1 MATYEI
7 GGYTLNFTDDY
18 YEYGKIK
25 TLLTKQADIA
35 LDFYN
40 DLYDKY
46 GNVERLLDNGEEE
59 ISRIVLVVFNGFKQ
73 IALQRGIYDFSE
85 KKLFNSYE
93 YEKIIKPISEAI
105 HDIRVQLAIINSDE
119 ENAKKERELRKA
131 TRARVV
137 GGGFGLTGAL
147 KGMAMAGAI
156 NMGTGLLHGSVN
168 TVGNLFTSISAS
180 SDRRSLYKDA
190 KEYLKEALL
199 NSLSSLLPFLCNV
212 LNVKAGVNYSKE
224 QAILKNILDGSFG
237 DFDLRKPFVDAFL
250 AYPFDD
256 ALYKSYLMAYPEEQ
270 LNIVKMSIDFGVS
283 LDKFLEDLCMH
294 NGFRFNTLVE
304 VQYCI
309 KSEEALLKQIIDLTE
324 EEFASNLLAVN
335 NLEQVLNPLLV
346 LGLSKKY
353 GENLQV
359 PTGFEAINEYRKY
372 ILSRLQTVAAKNS
385 YPTNISLPYAYGNL
399 NENLIFTLG
408 IYQAFFSTK
417 KKLGNYSNFNKNN
430 YYFHFENASEEII
443 LGPCG
448 ISVKKK
454 KSDKSY
460 IWINPSEI
468 KTIEFEKNILLGST
482 LIINDKKYNFSYIG
496 NDMEFVVKMIKFLQ
510 RDLEWCFVYYYAD
523 AVKDANCCFGWADAL
538 EKGYFAAPDT
548 VIAGYYYAQAALN
561 GNVNAQNKIAGYY
574 HSGNLVNVNY
584 ECAKYWYT
592 KAKNGGCEQA
602 DAILNDSTWLNI
614 PLISDE
620 VAYQNLTHDFQI
632 QRNNTLLVPCLQQT
646 IVTSTANKISEQ
658 ALIENT
664 MQINNKVTDISTSEN
679 VLTNTEENH
688 DNNVQPK
695 RSRWVYV
702 IGAIVA
708 LGAFNLLT
716 DFLGNN
722 DSSENIKPHVKH
734 NLERKIN
741 NNIQVSNNVTLHETS
756 MPVVTLSPRED
767 LKNTG
772 KKVVAK
778 TRMVYIYAE
787 PNENSRVLGQT
798 YFAQT
803 FAYLG
808 TYGDWQRIYVSD
820 YGGAYIPSKYANVL
834 DENVVIGTATINE
847 NTNYQQYASSAPKY
861 TIGNL
866 NKGEIC
872 DILGLI
878 EGSNGGLW
886 LHIIRSDGSKGFVN
900 SSKCS
905 PKTTSGRPFI

>member
-7 GGYTLNFTDDY
+7 GGYTLNFNNDY

-25 TLLTKQADIA
+25 ALLTNERKVA
-35 LDFYN
+35 LENYKKI
-40 DLYDKY
+40 YDKY
-46 GNVERLLDNGEEE
+46 GDVENLLRNGESD
-59 ISRIVLVVFNGFKQ
+59 IINIVIDVFNKFKT
-73 IALQRGIYDFSE
+73 IGLQRGIYDFSE
-85 KKLFNSYE
+85 RKLINGSE
-93 YEKIIKPISEAI
+93 YRKIMNPISEAI
-105 HDIRVQLAIINSDE
+105 RDIRYQLSIINSE
-119 ENAKKERELRKA
+119 EQAAKEERRMRKA
-131 TRARVV
+131 SRGRVV

-190 KEYLKEALL
+190 KGYLEEALSDSI
-199 NSLSSLLPFLCNV
+199 NSLLFFICDV
-212 LNVKAGVNYSKE
+212 LNIQANINYSRE
-224 QAILKNILDGSFG
+224 QDILKNILEGAFG
-237 DFDLRKPFVDAFL
+237 NLDLREPFVKAFL

-256 ALYKSYLMAYPEEQ
+256 ILYKCYLLTYPEEQ
-270 LNIVKMSIDFGVS
+270 TNIVKMGSDFGVS
-283 LDKFLEDLCMH
+283 LDKFLEDLCTH
-294 NGFRFNTLVE
+294 NGFRFNTLIE

-309 KSEEALLKQIIDLTE
+309 KSEEALLKQIADLTE
-324 EEFASNLLAVN
+324 EEFASNLFAVN

-346 LGLSKKY
+346 LGLSRKY
-353 GENLQV
+353 GEDLQV

-372 ILSRLQTVAAKNS
+372 ILSRLQTVAANNS

-417 KKLGNYSNFNKNN
+417 KKLGNYSSFNKNN

-510 RDLEWCFVYYYAD
+510 LDLEWCFVYYYAD

-538 EKGYFAAPDT
+538 EKGYFAAPDI
-548 VIAGYYYAQAALN
+548 VSAGYYYAQAALN

-602 DAILNDSTWLNI
+602 DTILNDSAWLNI
-614 PLISDE
+614 SLISDE

-658 ALIENT
+658 VLIENT
-664 MQINNKVTDISTSEN
+664 MQINNKASNISTSEN

-722 DSSENIKPHVKH
+722 DAPENTKPQVKH

-741 NNIQVSNNVTLHETS
+741 NNVQATNNVNLHETS

-778 TRMVYIYAE
+778 SRMVYVFPE
-787 PNENSRVLGQT
+787 PNENSKFIDET
-798 YFAQT
+798 YFAKT
-803 FAYLG
+803 YGYLG
-808 TYGDWQRIYVSD
+808 TYGEWCRIYVSD
-820 YGGAYIPSKYANVL
+820 YGGAYIPAKYVSVL
-834 DENVVIGTATINE
+834 DDNFVIGSAVISE
-847 NTNYQQYASSAPKY
+847 NTDYQENANPSPKY
-861 TIGNL
+861 KKGIINQNEVCDVLGYIDGND
-866 NKGEIC
+866 GERWVYIKLKDGNMGFIQRKKC
-872 DILGLI
+872 DVKF
-878 EGSNGGLW
+878 NTNW
-886 LHIIRSDGSKGFVN
+886 H
-900 SSKCS
+900 
-905 PKTTSGRPFI
+905 

>member
-417 KKLGNYSNFNKNN
+417 KKLGNYSSFNKNN

-548 VIAGYYYAQAALN
+548 VSAGYYYAQAALN

-602 DAILNDSTWLNI
+602 DAILNDSAWLNI

-658 ALIENT
+658 VLIENT
-664 MQINNKVTDISTSEN
+664 MQINNKASDISTSEN

-741 NNIQVSNNVTLHETS
+741 NNVQVSNNVTLHETS

-808 TYGDWQRIYVSD
+808 TYGDWQRIYVPD

>member
-156 NMGTGLLHGSVN
+156 NIGTGLLHGSVN

-180 SDRRSLYKDA
+180 SDRRSLYKEA

-199 NSLSSLLPFLCNV
+199 NSISSLLPFLCNV

-399 NENLIFTLG
+399 NENLIFILG

-417 KKLGNYSNFNKNN
+417 KKLGNYSSFNKNN

-548 VIAGYYYAQAALN
+548 VSARYYYAQAALN
-561 GNVNAQNKIAGYY
+561 GNMNAQNKIAGYY

-602 DAILNDSTWLNI
+602 DTILNDSAWLNI

-620 VAYQNLTHDFQI
+620 VAYQNLIHDFQI
-632 QRNNTLLVPCLQQT
+632 QRNNTVLVPCLQQT
-646 IVTSTANKISEQ
+646 VVTSNANKISEQ

-664 MQINNKVTDISTSEN
+664 MQINNKVSDISTSEN

-741 NNIQVSNNVTLHETS
+741 NNVQVSNNVTLHETS

>member
-468 KTIEFEKNILLGST
+468 KTIEYKKDFIGST
-482 LIINDKKYNFSYIG
+482 LLINNKKYGFAQIG
-496 NDMEFVVKMIKFLQ
+496 DDMEFVVKMIKFLQ

-548 VIAGYYYAQAALN
+548 VSAGYYYAQAALN

-778 TRMVYIYAE
+778 SRMVYVFPE
-787 PNENSRVLGQT
+787 PNENSKFIDET
-798 YFAQT
+798 YFAKT
-803 FAYLG
+803 YGYLG
-808 TYGDWQRIYVSD
+808 TYGEWCRIYVSD
-820 YGGAYIPSKYANVL
+820 YGGAYIPAKYVSVL
-834 DENVVIGTATINE
+834 DDNFVIGSAVISE
-847 NTNYQQYASSAPKY
+847 NTDYQENANPSPKY
-861 TIGNL
+861 KKGIINQNEVCDVLGYIDGND
-866 NKGEIC
+866 GERWVYIKLKDGNMGFIQRKKC
-872 DILGLI
+872 DVKF
-878 EGSNGGLW
+878 NTNW
-886 LHIIRSDGSKGFVN
+886 H
-900 SSKCS
+900 
-905 PKTTSGRPFI
+905 

>member
-105 HDIRVQLAIINSDE
+105 HDIRVQLAIINSGE

-417 KKLGNYSNFNKNN
+417 KKLGNYSSFNKNN

-548 VIAGYYYAQAALN
+548 VSAGYYYAQAALN

-602 DAILNDSTWLNI
+602 DAILNDSAWLNI

-646 IVTSTANKISEQ
+646 IVTYTANKISEQ
-658 ALIENT
+658 VLIENT
-664 MQINNKVTDISTSEN
+664 MQINNKASDISTSEN

-741 NNIQVSNNVTLHETS
+741 NNVQVSNNVTLYETS

-808 TYGDWQRIYVSD
+808 TYGDWQRIYVPD

>member
-548 VIAGYYYAQAALN
+548 VSAGYYYAQAALN

-632 QRNNTLLVPCLQQT
+632 QRNNNLLVPCLQQT

-778 TRMVYIYAE
+778 SRMVYVFPE
-787 PNENSRVLGQT
+787 PNENSKFIDET
-798 YFAQT
+798 YFAKT
-803 FAYLG
+803 YGYLG
-808 TYGDWQRIYVSD
+808 TYGEWCRIYVSD
-820 YGGAYIPSKYANVL
+820 YGGAYIPAKYVSVL
-834 DENVVIGTATINE
+834 DDNFVIGSAVISE
-847 NTNYQQYASSAPKY
+847 NTDYQENANPSPKY
-861 TIGNL
+861 KKGIINQNEVCDVLGYIDGND
-866 NKGEIC
+866 GERWVYIKLKDGNMGFIQRKKC
-872 DILGLI
+872 DVKF
-878 EGSNGGLW
+878 NTNW
-886 LHIIRSDGSKGFVN
+886 H
-900 SSKCS
+900 
-905 PKTTSGRPFI
+905 

>member
-7 GGYTLNFTDDY
+7 GGYTLNFNNDY

-25 TLLTKQADIA
+25 ALLTNERKVA
-35 LDFYN
+35 LENYKKI
-40 DLYDKY
+40 YDKY
-46 GNVERLLDNGEEE
+46 GDVENLLRNGESD
-59 ISRIVLVVFNGFKQ
+59 IINIVIDVFNKFKT
-73 IALQRGIYDFSE
+73 IGLQRGIYDFSE
-85 KKLFNSYE
+85 RKLINGSE
-93 YEKIIKPISEAI
+93 YRKIMNPISEAI
-105 HDIRVQLAIINSDE
+105 RDIRYQLSIINSE
-119 ENAKKERELRKA
+119 EQAAKEERRMRKA
-131 TRARVV
+131 SRGRVV

-180 SDRRSLYKDA
+180 SDRRSLYKEA
-190 KEYLKEALL
+190 KGYLEEALSDSI
-199 NSLSSLLPFLCNV
+199 NSLLFFICDV
-212 LNVKAGVNYSKE
+212 LNIQANINYSRE
-224 QAILKNILDGSFG
+224 QDILKNILEGAFG
-237 DFDLRKPFVDAFL
+237 NLDLREPFVKAFL

-256 ALYKSYLMAYPEEQ
+256 ILYKCYLLTYPEEQ
-270 LNIVKMSIDFGVS
+270 TNIVKMGSDFGVS
-283 LDKFLEDLCMH
+283 LDKFLEDLCTH
-294 NGFRFNTLVE
+294 NGFRFNTLIE

-309 KSEEALLKQIIDLTE
+309 KSEEALLKQIADLTE
-324 EEFASNLLAVN
+324 EEFASNLFAVN

-346 LGLSKKY
+346 LGLSRKY
-353 GENLQV
+353 GEDLQV

-372 ILSRLQTVAAKNS
+372 ILSRLQTVAANNS

-417 KKLGNYSNFNKNN
+417 KKLGNYSSFNENNF
-430 YYFHFENASEEII
+430 YFHFKNSTEEII
-443 LGPCG
+443 LAPCG

-460 IWINPSEI
+460 IWINPSDI
-468 KTIEFEKNILLGST
+468 KTIEYKKDFIGST
-482 LIINDKKYNFSYIG
+482 LLINNKKYGFAQIG
-496 NDMEFVVKMIKFLQ
+496 DDMEFVVKMIKFLR

-548 VIAGYYYAQAALN
+548 VSARYYYAQAALN
-561 GNVNAQNKIAGYY
+561 GNMNAQNKIAGYY

-592 KAKNGGCEQA
+592 KAKNGGGEQA
-602 DAILNDSTWLNI
+602 DTILNDSAWLNI

-658 ALIENT
+658 TLIENT
-664 MQINNKVTDISTSEN
+664 MQINNKASDISTSEN

-722 DSSENIKPHVKH
+722 DAPENTKPQVKH

-741 NNIQVSNNVTLHETS
+741 NNVQATNNVNLHETS

>member
-335 NLEQVLNPLLV
+335 KLEQVLNPLLV

-399 NENLIFTLG
+399 NENLIFILG

-417 KKLGNYSNFNKNN
+417 KKLGNYSSFNKNN

-548 VIAGYYYAQAALN
+548 VSAGYYYAQAALN

-778 TRMVYIYAE
+778 SRMVYVFPE
-787 PNENSRVLGQT
+787 PNENSKFIDET
-798 YFAQT
+798 YFAKT
-803 FAYLG
+803 YGYLG
-808 TYGDWQRIYVSD
+808 TYGEWCRIYVSD
-820 YGGAYIPSKYANVL
+820 YGGAYIPAKYVSVL
-834 DENVVIGTATINE
+834 DDNFVIGSAVISE
-847 NTNYQQYASSAPKY
+847 NTDYQENANPSPKY
-861 TIGNL
+861 KKGIINQNEVCDVLGYIDGND
-866 NKGEIC
+866 GERWVYIKLKDGNMGFIQRKKC
-872 DILGLI
+872 DVKF
-878 EGSNGGLW
+878 NTNW
-886 LHIIRSDGSKGFVN
+886 H
-900 SSKCS
+900 
-905 PKTTSGRPFI
+905 

>member
-156 NMGTGLLHGSVN
+156 NIGTGLLHGSVN

-180 SDRRSLYKDA
+180 SDRHSLYKDA

-408 IYQAFFSTK
+408 IYQAFISTK
-417 KKLGNYSNFNKNN
+417 KKLGNYSSFNKNN

-538 EKGYFAAPDT
+538 ENGYFAAPDT
-548 VIAGYYYAQAALN
+548 VSAGYYYAQAALN

-602 DAILNDSTWLNI
+602 DAILNDSAWLNI

-658 ALIENT
+658 TLIENT
-664 MQINNKVTDISTSEN
+664 MQINNKASDISTSEN

-741 NNIQVSNNVTLHETS
+741 NNVQVSNNVTLHETS

-808 TYGDWQRIYVSD
+808 TYGDWQRIYVLD

-878 EGSNGGLW
+878 EGNNGGLW

>member
-7 GGYTLNFTDDY
+7 GGYTLNFNNDY

-25 TLLTKQADIA
+25 ALLTNEKKVA
-35 LDFYN
+35 LENYKKI
-40 DLYDKY
+40 YDKY
-46 GNVERLLDNGEEE
+46 GDVENLLRNGESD
-59 ISRIVLVVFNGFKQ
+59 IINIVIDVFNKFKT
-73 IALQRGIYDFSE
+73 IGLQRGIYDFSE
-85 KKLFNSYE
+85 SKLINGSE
-93 YEKIIKPISEAI
+93 YRKIMNPISEAI
-105 HDIRVQLAIINSDE
+105 RDIRYQLSIINSE
-119 ENAKKERELRKA
+119 EQAAKEERRMRKA
-131 TRARVV
+131 SRGRVV

-147 KGMAMAGAI
+147 KGMTMAGAI

-190 KEYLKEALL
+190 KGYLEEALSDSI
-199 NSLSSLLPFLCNV
+199 NSLLFFICDV
-212 LNVKAGVNYSKE
+212 LNIQANINYSKE
-224 QAILKNILDGSFG
+224 QDILKNILEGAFG
-237 DFDLRKPFVDAFL
+237 NLDLREPFVKAFL

-256 ALYKSYLMAYPEEQ
+256 ILYKCYLLTYPEEQ
-270 LNIVKMSIDFGVS
+270 TNIVKMGSDFGVS
-283 LDKFLEDLCMH
+283 LDKFLEDLCTH
-294 NGFRFNTLVE
+294 NGFRFNTLIE
-304 VQYCI
+304 VQHCI
-309 KSEEALLKQIIDLTE
+309 KSEEALLKQIADLTE
-324 EEFASNLLAVN
+324 EEFASNLFAVN

-346 LGLSKKY
+346 LGLSRKY
-353 GENLQV
+353 GEDLQV

-372 ILSRLQTVAAKNS
+372 ILSRLQTVAANNS

-417 KKLGNYSNFNKNN
+417 KKLGNYSSFNKNN

-538 EKGYFAAPDT
+538 EKGYFAAPDI
-548 VIAGYYYAQAALN
+548 VSAGYYYAQAALN

-602 DAILNDSTWLNI
+602 DTILNDSAWLNI

-658 ALIENT
+658 VLIENT
-664 MQINNKVTDISTSEN
+664 MQINNKASNISTSEN

-722 DSSENIKPHVKH
+722 DAPENTKPQVKH

-741 NNIQVSNNVTLHETS
+741 NNVQATNNVNLHETS

-778 TRMVYIYAE
+778 SRMVYVFPE
-787 PNENSRVLGQT
+787 PNENSKFIDET
-798 YFAQT
+798 YFAKT
-803 FAYLG
+803 YGYLG
-808 TYGDWQRIYVSD
+808 TYGEWCRIYVSD
-820 YGGAYIPSKYANVL
+820 YGGAYIPAKYVSVL
-834 DENVVIGTATINE
+834 DDNFVIGSAVISE
-847 NTNYQQYASSAPKY
+847 NTDYQENANPSPKY
-861 TIGNL
+861 KKGIINQNEVCDVLGYIDGND
-866 NKGEIC
+866 GERWVYIKLKDGNMGFIQRKKC
-872 DILGLI
+872 DVKF
-878 EGSNGGLW
+878 NTNW
-886 LHIIRSDGSKGFVN
+886 H
-900 SSKCS
+900 
-905 PKTTSGRPFI
+905 

>member
-105 HDIRVQLAIINSDE
+105 HDIRVQLAIINSGE

-417 KKLGNYSNFNKNN
+417 KKLGNYSSFNKNN

-538 EKGYFAAPDT
+538 EKGYFAAHDT
-548 VIAGYYYAQAALN
+548 VSAGYYYAQAALN

-602 DAILNDSTWLNI
+602 DAILNDSAWLNI

-646 IVTSTANKISEQ
+646 IVTYTANKISEQ
-658 ALIENT
+658 VLIENT
-664 MQINNKVTDISTSEN
+664 MQINNKASDISTSEN

-741 NNIQVSNNVTLHETS
+741 NNVQVSNNVTLYETS

-808 TYGDWQRIYVSD
+808 TYGDWQRIYVPD

>member
-119 ENAKKERELRKA
+119 ENAKKERELHKA

-468 KTIEFEKNILLGST
+468 KTIEYKKDFIGST
-482 LIINDKKYNFSYIG
+482 LLINNKKYGFAQIG
-496 NDMEFVVKMIKFLQ
+496 DDMEFVVKMIKFLQ

-548 VIAGYYYAQAALN
+548 VSAGYYYAQAALN

-778 TRMVYIYAE
+778 SRMVYVFPE
-787 PNENSRVLGQT
+787 PNENSKFIDET
-798 YFAQT
+798 YFAKT
-803 FAYLG
+803 YGYLG
-808 TYGDWQRIYVSD
+808 TYGEWCRIYVSD
-820 YGGAYIPSKYANVL
+820 YGGAYIPAKYVSVL
-834 DENVVIGTATINE
+834 DDNFVIGSAVISE
-847 NTNYQQYASSAPKY
+847 NTDYQENANPSPKY
-861 TIGNL
+861 KKGIINQNEVCDVLGYIDGND
-866 NKGEIC
+866 GERWVYIKLKDGNMGFIQRKKC
-872 DILGLI
+872 DVKF
-878 EGSNGGLW
+878 NTNW
-886 LHIIRSDGSKGFVN
+886 H
-900 SSKCS
+900 
-905 PKTTSGRPFI
+905 

>member
-180 SDRRSLYKDA
+180 SDRRSLYKEA

-199 NSLSSLLPFLCNV
+199 NSISSLLPFLCNV

-417 KKLGNYSNFNKNN
+417 KKLGNYSSFNKNN

-548 VIAGYYYAQAALN
+548 ISARYYYAQAALN
-561 GNVNAQNKIAGYY
+561 GNMNAQNKIAGYY

-592 KAKNGGCEQA
+592 KAKNGGCEQV
-602 DAILNDSTWLNI
+602 DTILNDSAWLNI

-632 QRNNTLLVPCLQQT
+632 QRNNTVLVPCLQQT
-646 IVTSTANKISEQ
+646 VVTSNANKISEQ

-664 MQINNKVTDISTSEN
+664 MQINNKVSDISTSEN

-741 NNIQVSNNVTLHETS
+741 NNVQVSNNVTLHETS

-778 TRMVYIYAE
+778 SRMVYVFPE
-787 PNENSRVLGQT
+787 PNENSKFIDET
-798 YFAQT
+798 YFAKT
-803 FAYLG
+803 YGYLG
-808 TYGDWQRIYVSD
+808 TYGEWCRIYVSD
-820 YGGAYIPSKYANVL
+820 YGGAYIPAKYVSVL
-834 DENVVIGTATINE
+834 DDNFVIGSAVISE
-847 NTNYQQYASSAPKY
+847 NTDYQENANPSPKY
-861 TIGNL
+861 KKGIINQNEVCDVLGYIDGND
-866 NKGEIC
+866 GERWVYIKLKDGNMGFIQRKKC
-872 DILGLI
+872 DVKF
-878 EGSNGGLW
+878 NTNW
-886 LHIIRSDGSKGFVN
+886 H
-900 SSKCS
+900 
-905 PKTTSGRPFI
+905 

>member
-7 GGYTLNFTDDY
+7 GGYTLNFNNDY

-25 TLLTKQADIA
+25 ALLTNERKVA
-35 LDFYN
+35 LENYKKI
-40 DLYDKY
+40 YDKY
-46 GNVERLLDNGEEE
+46 GDVENLLRNGESD
-59 ISRIVLVVFNGFKQ
+59 IINIVIDVFNKFKT
-73 IALQRGIYDFSE
+73 IGLQRGIYDFSE
-85 KKLFNSYE
+85 RKLINGSE
-93 YEKIIKPISEAI
+93 YRKIMNPISEAI
-105 HDIRVQLAIINSDE
+105 RDIRYQLSIINSE
-119 ENAKKERELRKA
+119 EQAAKEERRMRKA
-131 TRARVV
+131 SRGRVV

-190 KEYLKEALL
+190 KGYLEEALSDSI
-199 NSLSSLLPFLCNV
+199 NSLLFFICDV
-212 LNVKAGVNYSKE
+212 LNIQANINYSRE
-224 QAILKNILDGSFG
+224 QDILKNILEGAFG
-237 DFDLRKPFVDAFL
+237 NLDLREPFVKAFL

-256 ALYKSYLMAYPEEQ
+256 ILYKCYLLTYPEEQ
-270 LNIVKMSIDFGVS
+270 TNIVKMGSDFGVS
-283 LDKFLEDLCMH
+283 LDKFLEDLCTH
-294 NGFRFNTLVE
+294 NGFRFNTLIE

-309 KSEEALLKQIIDLTE
+309 KSEEALLKQIADLTE
-324 EEFASNLLAVN
+324 EEFASNLFAVN

-346 LGLSKKY
+346 LGLSRKY
-353 GENLQV
+353 GEDLQV

-372 ILSRLQTVAAKNS
+372 ILSRLQTVAANNS
-385 YPTNISLPYAYGNL
+385 YPTNISLPYVYGNL

-417 KKLGNYSNFNKNN
+417 KKLGNYSSFNKNN

-510 RDLEWCFVYYYAD
+510 LDLEWCFVYYYAD

-538 EKGYFAAPDT
+538 EKGYFAAPDI
-548 VIAGYYYAQAALN
+548 VSAGYYYAQAALN

-602 DAILNDSTWLNI
+602 DTILNDSAWLNI
-614 PLISDE
+614 SLISDE

-658 ALIENT
+658 VLIENT
-664 MQINNKVTDISTSEN
+664 MQINNKASNISTSEN

-722 DSSENIKPHVKH
+722 DAPENTKPQVKH

-741 NNIQVSNNVTLHETS
+741 NNVQATNNVNLHETS

-778 TRMVYIYAE
+778 SRMVYVFPE
-787 PNENSRVLGQT
+787 PNENSKFIDET
-798 YFAQT
+798 YFAKT
-803 FAYLG
+803 YGYLG
-808 TYGDWQRIYVSD
+808 TYGEWCRIYVSD
-820 YGGAYIPSKYANVL
+820 YGGAYIPAKYVSVL
-834 DENVVIGTATINE
+834 DDNFVIGSAVISE
-847 NTNYQQYASSAPKY
+847 NTDYQENANPSPKY
-861 TIGNL
+861 KKGIINQNEVCDVLGYIDGND
-866 NKGEIC
+866 GERWVYIKLKDGNMGFIQRKKC
-872 DILGLI
+872 DVKF
-878 EGSNGGLW
+878 NTNW
-886 LHIIRSDGSKGFVN
+886 H
-900 SSKCS
+900 
-905 PKTTSGRPFI
+905 

>member
-93 YEKIIKPISEAI
+93 YEKIIKPISESI

-180 SDRRSLYKDA
+180 SDRRSLYKEA

-199 NSLSSLLPFLCNV
+199 NSISSLLPFLCNV

-237 DFDLRKPFVDAFL
+237 DFDLRKPFIDAFL

-324 EEFASNLLAVN
+324 EDFASNLLAVN

-359 PTGFEAINEYRKY
+359 PTVFEAINEYRKY

-385 YPTNISLPYAYGNL
+385 YPTNISLPYSYGNL

-417 KKLGNYSNFNKNN
+417 KKLGNYSSFNKNN

-523 AVKDANCCFGWADAL
+523 AVKDANCCFSWADAL
-538 EKGYFAAPDT
+538 EKGYFAAPDI
-548 VIAGYYYAQAALN
+548 VSAGYYYAQAALN

-602 DAILNDSTWLNI
+602 DTILNDSAWLNI

-646 IVTSTANKISEQ
+646 IVTFTANKISKQ
-658 ALIENT
+658 VLIENT
-664 MQINNKVTDISTSEN
+664 MQINNKASNISTSEN

-688 DNNVQPK
+688 DNNVQPR

-722 DSSENIKPHVKH
+722 DAPENTKPQVKH

-741 NNIQVSNNVTLHETS
+741 NNVQATNNVTLHETS

-787 PNENSRVLGQT
+787 PNENSKVLGQT

-808 TYGDWQRIYVSD
+808 TYGDWQRIYVPD

-847 NTNYQQYASSAPKY
+847 NTNYQQYASSASKY
-861 TIGNL
+861 IIGNL
-866 NKGEIC
+866 SKGEIC

-878 EGSNGGLW
+878 EGSNGELW

>member
-468 KTIEFEKNILLGST
+468 KTIEYKKDFIGST
-482 LIINDKKYNFSYIG
+482 LLINNKKYGFAQIG
-496 NDMEFVVKMIKFLQ
+496 DDMEFVVKMIKFLQ

-548 VIAGYYYAQAALN
+548 VSAGYYYAQAALN

-679 VLTNTEENH
+679 VLTNTKENH

-778 TRMVYIYAE
+778 SRMVYVFPE
-787 PNENSRVLGQT
+787 PNENSKFIDET
-798 YFAQT
+798 YFAKT
-803 FAYLG
+803 YGYLG
-808 TYGDWQRIYVSD
+808 TYGEWCRIYVSD
-820 YGGAYIPSKYANVL
+820 YGGAYIPAKYVSVL
-834 DENVVIGTATINE
+834 DDNFVIGSAVISE
-847 NTNYQQYASSAPKY
+847 NTDYQENANPSPKY
-861 TIGNL
+861 KKGIINQNEVCDVLGYIDGND
-866 NKGEIC
+866 GERWVYIKLKDGNMGFIQRKKC
-872 DILGLI
+872 DVKF
-878 EGSNGGLW
+878 NTNW
-886 LHIIRSDGSKGFVN
+886 H
-900 SSKCS
+900 
-905 PKTTSGRPFI
+905 

>member
-156 NMGTGLLHGSVN
+156 NIGTGLLHGSVN

-180 SDRRSLYKDA
+180 SDRRSLYKEA

-199 NSLSSLLPFLCNV
+199 NSISSLLPFLCNV

-399 NENLIFTLG
+399 NENLIFILG

-417 KKLGNYSNFNKNN
+417 KKLGNYSSFNKNN

-538 EKGYFAAPDT
+538 ENGYFAAPDT
-548 VIAGYYYAQAALN
+548 VSAGYYYAQAALN

-592 KAKNGGCEQA
+592 KSKNGGCEQA
-602 DAILNDSTWLNI
+602 DTILNDSAWLNI

-658 ALIENT
+658 TLIENT
-664 MQINNKVTDISTSEN
+664 MQINNKASDISTSEN

-722 DSSENIKPHVKH
+722 DAPENTKPQVKH

-741 NNIQVSNNVTLHETS
+741 NNVQATNNVNLHETS

-778 TRMVYIYAE
+778 SRMVYGFPE
-787 PNENSRVLGQT
+787 PNENSKFIDET
-798 YFAQT
+798 YFAKT
-803 FAYLG
+803 YGYLG
-808 TYGDWQRIYVSD
+808 TYGEWCRIYVSD
-820 YGGAYIPSKYANVL
+820 YGGAYIPAKYVSVL
-834 DENVVIGTATINE
+834 DDNFVIGSAVISE
-847 NTNYQQYASSAPKY
+847 NTDYQENANPSPKY
-861 TIGNL
+861 KKGIINQNEVCDVLGYIDGND
-866 NKGEIC
+866 GERWVYIKLKDGNMGFIQRKKC
-872 DILGLI
+872 DVKF
-878 EGSNGGLW
+878 NTNW
-886 LHIIRSDGSKGFVN
+886 H
-900 SSKCS
+900 
-905 PKTTSGRPFI
+905 

>member
-417 KKLGNYSNFNKNN
+417 KKLGNYSSFNKNN

-538 EKGYFAAPDT
+538 ENGYFAAPDT
-548 VIAGYYYAQAALN
+548 VSAGYYYAQAALN
-561 GNVNAQNKIAGYY
+561 GNVKAQNKIAGYY

-602 DAILNDSTWLNI
+602 DTILNDSAWLNI

-658 ALIENT
+658 TLIENT
-664 MQINNKVTDISTSEN
+664 MQINNKASDISTSEN

-722 DSSENIKPHVKH
+722 DAPENTKPQVKH

-741 NNIQVSNNVTLHETS
+741 NNVQATNNVNLHETS

-778 TRMVYIYAE
+778 SRMVYVFPE
-787 PNENSRVLGQT
+787 PNENSKFIDET
-798 YFAQT
+798 YFAKT
-803 FAYLG
+803 YGYLG
-808 TYGDWQRIYVSD
+808 TYGEWCRIYVSD
-820 YGGAYIPSKYANVL
+820 YGGAYIPAKYVSVL
-834 DENVVIGTATINE
+834 DDNFVIGSAVISE
-847 NTNYQQYASSAPKY
+847 NTDYQENANPSPKY
-861 TIGNL
+861 KKGIINQNEVCDVLGYIDGND
-866 NKGEIC
+866 GERWVYIKLKDGNMGFIQRKKC
-872 DILGLI
+872 DVKF
-878 EGSNGGLW
+878 NTNW
-886 LHIIRSDGSKGFVN
+886 H
-900 SSKCS
+900 
-905 PKTTSGRPFI
+905 

>member
-283 LDKFLEDLCMH
+283 LDEFLEDLCMH

-468 KTIEFEKNILLGST
+468 KTIEYKKDFIGST
-482 LIINDKKYNFSYIG
+482 LLINNKKYGFAQIG
-496 NDMEFVVKMIKFLQ
+496 DDMEFVVKMIKFLQ

-548 VIAGYYYAQAALN
+548 VSAGYYYAQAALN

-778 TRMVYIYAE
+778 SRMVYVFPE
-787 PNENSRVLGQT
+787 PNENSKFIDET
-798 YFAQT
+798 YFAKT
-803 FAYLG
+803 YGYLG
-808 TYGDWQRIYVSD
+808 TYGEWCRIYVSD
-820 YGGAYIPSKYANVL
+820 YGGAYIPAKYVSVL
-834 DENVVIGTATINE
+834 DDNFVIGSAVISE
-847 NTNYQQYASSAPKY
+847 NTDYQENANPSPKY
-861 TIGNL
+861 KKGIINQNEVCDVLGYIDGND
-866 NKGEIC
+866 GERWVYIKLKDGNMGFIQRKKC
-872 DILGLI
+872 DVKF
-878 EGSNGGLW
+878 NTNW
-886 LHIIRSDGSKGFVN
+886 H
-900 SSKCS
+900 
-905 PKTTSGRPFI
+905 